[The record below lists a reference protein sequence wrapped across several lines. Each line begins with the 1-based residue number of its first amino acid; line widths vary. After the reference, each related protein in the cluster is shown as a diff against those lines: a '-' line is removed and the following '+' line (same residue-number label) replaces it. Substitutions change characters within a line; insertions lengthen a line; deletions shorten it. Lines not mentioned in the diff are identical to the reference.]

1 MHRCLVGSVYSALT
15 TAPNGSREK
24 LMATPAK
31 PQIRNVLATP
41 ARRAG
46 RQWLCQ
52 PIALG
57 SDDRICIAFRGY
69 VKNDGPEL
77 L

>member
-1 MHRCLVGSVYSALT
+1 MV
-15 TAPNGSREK
+15 
-24 LMATPAK
+24 TPDK

-41 ARRAG
+41 AGRAG
-46 RQWLCQ
+46 GQWLCQ

-69 VKNDGPEL
+69 VKNDGPDL